1 MPTVRL
7 LDGREVDSASEEWR
21 HECEARTVLAMPS
34 IEARRGFLGVVE
46 TRRGLEA
53 RQALETTIRAI
64 WNKRRADAG
73 LA

>member
-21 HECEARTVLAMPS
+21 HETEARTVLAMPS
-34 IEARRGFLGVVE
+34 IEARRGFLALVE
-46 TRRGLEA
+46 KKRGADA
-53 RQALETTIRAI
+53 RGALETTIRAI